1 MAKKAA
7 EQEEGSVLQK
17 LEATFGKGT
26 IVSAK
31 EKRLEEVKEWIPTGS
46 LTLDL
51 ATGGKGIPKGGK
63 CTCLLGKESASKTT
77 LLLHIIAEE
86 QKKGNLCVFLDAE
99 GTLDLIYAENIGVN
113 LDLLHIID
121 RESMLKHFGI
131 KDRAIIAG
139 EEWLTI
145 TSELLQ
151 TNIYGVVGLD
161 SVASLIPAADIANGV
176 TGGRLASVASM
187 ATRGYRLING
197 ALQTTTSA
205 FIYTNQYR
213 MNPGAYV
220 PLTEP
225 FGEAWRYLQA
235 LKIEISKSVDKDD
248 EGAYGIVVK
257 GKISKS
263 KVCDPWKKFEYY
275 VEFGKGIRRDK
286 EIMDL
291 SIEKGIIE
299 KAGNTYSYDGAK
311 LGVGI
316 GQLETFLVDNPE
328 LLKNIEVKLLEKL
341 KSE

>member
-1 MAKKAA
+1 MAKKAK
-7 EQEEGSVLQK
+7 EQETGSVLEQ
-17 LEATFGKGT
+17 LEAQFGKGT
-26 IVSAK
+26 IVSARD
-31 EKRLEEVKEWIPTGS
+31 RLMEEVKEWISTGS

-51 ATGGKGIPKGGK
+51 ATNGGVPKGGK

-99 GTLDLIYAENIGVN
+99 GTLDLTYAEALGVN

-121 RESMLKHFGI
+121 REAMLKHFGI
-131 KDRAIIAG
+131 KDRAIVAG
-139 EEWLTI
+139 EEWLTL

-151 TNIYGVVGLD
+151 RNIYGVVGLD
-161 SVASLIPAADIANGV
+161 SVACLIPAADISQGL
-176 TGGRLASVASM
+176 TGGRLASQASM
-187 ATRGYRLING
+187 AAKGYKLING
-197 ALQTTTSA
+197 ALQTTNSA

-220 PLTEP
+220 PLSEP
-225 FGEAWRYLQA
+225 FGEAWKYLQA

-248 EGAYGIVVK
+248 DGAYGIVVK

-263 KVCDPWKKFEYY
+263 KVCIPWKKFEYY

-286 EIMDL
+286 EVMDL
-291 SIEKGIIE
+291 AIEHGVIE
-299 KAGNTYSYDGAK
+299 KAGNTYSYGTDK

-316 GQLETFLVDNPE
+316 GQLETFLGDNPG
-328 LLKNIEVKLLEKL
+328 LLAEIEKVLMEKL